1 MPYGK
6 ARGVVVSSLNN
17 TSRKGLQE
25 DGMKMKM
32 EMKAV
37 RNTYSE
43 FIEFD
48 LEEAVSTNVKRY
60 ISESGL
66 TAQELSY
73 RTNLS
78 VATINRLKAG
88 QNLSI
93 QGICALAEA
102 LGKSWRVFFA

>member
-1 MPYGK
+1 
-6 ARGVVVSSLNN
+6 
-17 TSRKGLQE
+17 
-25 DGMKMKM
+25 M

-43 FIEFD
+43 FVEFD
-48 LEEAVSTNVKRY
+48 LEDAVSKNVKRC
-60 ISESGL
+60 IRESGF

-88 QNLSI
+88 QNLSV
-93 QGICALAEA
+93 QGICALAWA
-102 LGKSWRVFFA
+102 LGKDWREFFA

>member
-1 MPYGK
+1 
-6 ARGVVVSSLNN
+6 
-17 TSRKGLQE
+17 
-25 DGMKMKM
+25 MKMKM

-102 LGKSWRVFFA
+102 LGKNWRVFFA